1 MASKNVPDRT
11 DQPYVPIKPG
21 TPLTFGSLLRHIRKQ
36 RGMTLAQ
43 VSDASGIDQATISK
57 IELGDRLPPEVHTL
71 VRISTALEIPEG
83 SEGFKDLLALA
94 LDERGEASET
104 SGKTQGVSTVLNLTR
119 PMDLAE
125 GMPVLVNDLAELLAK
140 STAYAITNGA
150 ISITVRASDGSVQRF
165 QVLAEQKS
173 TKGGKRIST
182 GRTTRE

>member
-1 MASKNVPDRT
+1 MASKNAPDRT
-11 DQPYVPIKPG
+11 EQPYVPIKPG
-21 TPLTFGSLLRHIRKQ
+21 TPLKFGSLLRHIRKQ

-104 SGKTQGVSTVLNLTR
+104 SATSASTVLNLTR
-119 PMDLAE
+119 PMDLGE

-140 STAYAITNGA
+140 STAYAITNRA
-150 ISITVRASDGSVQRF
+150 VAITVRASNGAVQRF

-173 TKGGKRIST
+173 SGGGKRIST
-182 GRTTRE
+182 GRRTRE